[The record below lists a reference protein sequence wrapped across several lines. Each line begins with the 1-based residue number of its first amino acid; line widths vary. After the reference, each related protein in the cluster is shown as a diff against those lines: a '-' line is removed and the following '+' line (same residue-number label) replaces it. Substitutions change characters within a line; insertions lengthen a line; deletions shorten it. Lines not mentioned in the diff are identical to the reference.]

1 MSDWSIQRVE
11 QLAPDPASF
20 KTAQG
25 SAKPAKWTNLGRDAR
40 LVWGEC
46 QGSGSTPYQVRVDL
60 VDVTYKCS
68 CPSRKLPCKHTLALL
83 LMLASGAVKEGTPPE
98 FVNEWSANRARRAEA
113 KQAKAAAADK
123 EVDKEAHKVALA
135 KRIEKRETRIGD
147 GLAQLET
154 WLADIVADGLAATR
168 AQGDAFWEK
177 MAARLVDAQAPGLA
191 RRVRELS
198 GAAASREWQTEL
210 LAGMARLQLLID
222 GYRALDRLPAPLAA
236 EVRSLIGW
244 TQDQEQLRQR
254 EGVRD
259 HWHVIA
265 RRQFQ
270 DETLTT
276 QTTWLHG
283 TNTRQFALVLEFAVG
298 AQPLPLTY
306 SVGQVLDATLTFFD
320 GEPAM
325 RALEKAR
332 HGSEPRRVELP
343 EGADVAAMQSAF
355 ATLLARNPYLERLP
369 FVLTGVRPVLA
380 AEGHLLLR
388 DEAGRTVPVAAS
400 CKHEWELM
408 ALSGGRALRL
418 FGEWNGRSFDP
429 YCVQSE
435 AELFI
440 LARLEDTPLL
450 SKVA

>member
-1 MSDWSIQRVE
+1 MTDWSLQRVE

-20 KTAQG
+20 KAAQG
-25 SAKPAKWTNLGRDAR
+25 SAKPAKWSNLGRDAR
-40 LVWGEC
+40 VVWGEC
-46 QGSGSTPYQVRVDL
+46 QGSGSNPYQVRADL

-83 LMLASGAVKEGTPPE
+83 LLLAGGAVKEGAPPE
-98 FVNEWSANRARRAEA
+98 FVNEWSANRAKRAES
-113 KQAKAAAADK
+113 KQAKAAAAGDK
-123 EVDKEAHKVALA
+123 EVDKEAQA
-135 KRIEKRETRIGD
+135 KRVEKRESRISE

-168 AQGDAFWEK
+168 AQGEDFWEK
-177 MAARLVDAQAPGLA
+177 MAARLVDSQAPGLA

-198 GAAASREWQTEL
+198 WAAASREWQTDL
-210 LAGMARLQLLID
+210 LAGIARLQLLID
-222 GYRALDRLPAPLAA
+222 GYRALHRLTPPLAA

-265 RRQFQ
+265 RRQIQ

-283 TNTRQFALVLEFAVG
+283 ANSRQFALVLEFAVG
-298 AQPLPLTY
+298 AQPLPVTY
-306 SVGQVLDATLTFFD
+306 SVGQVLDAELVFFE
-320 GEPAM
+320 GEPAV

-343 EGADVAAMQSAF
+343 EGADVAALQSTF
-355 ATLLARNPYLERLP
+355 AAMLARNPYLERLP
-369 FVLTGVRPVLA
+369 FVLSGVRPVLA
-380 AEGHLLLR
+380 ADGRLSLR
-388 DEAGRTVPVAAS
+388 DEAGRSVPVAPA
-400 CKHEWELM
+400 CKHQWELM

-429 YCVQSE
+429 YCVQHD
-435 AELFI
+435 ADLFI
-440 LARLEDTPLL
+440 LARMEDMPFL

>member
-20 KTAQG
+20 KAAQG
-25 SAKPAKWTNLGRDAR
+25 SAKPAKWSHLGRDAR

-46 QGSGSTPYQVRVDL
+46 QGSGSTPYQVRADL
-60 VDVTYKCS
+60 VEVTYKCS

-83 LMLASGAVKEGTPPE
+83 LLLAGGAVKEGTPPE
-98 FVNEWSANRARRAEA
+98 FVNEWSANRAKRAEA
-113 KQAKAAAADK
+113 KQAKAAAASDK
-123 EVDKEAHKVALA
+123 PVDSEAQA
-135 KRIEKRETRIGD
+135 KRIEKRESRIGE

-154 WLADIVADGLAATR
+154 WLADIVAEGLAATR
-168 AQGDAFWEK
+168 AQGEGFWEK

-198 GAAASREWQTEL
+198 WAAASREWQTEL
-210 LAGMARLQLLID
+210 LAGIARLQLLID
-222 GYRALDRLPAPLAA
+222 GYRALDRLTPPLAA

-259 HWHVIA
+259 RWHVIA
-265 RRQFQ
+265 RRQLQ

-283 TNTRQFALVLEFAVG
+283 TNSRQFALVLEFAVG
-298 AQPLPLTY
+298 AQPLPVNYT
-306 SVGQVLDATLTFFD
+306 VGQVLDATLTFFD

-343 EGADVAAMQSAF
+343 EGADVAALQSAF
-355 ATLLARNPYLERLP
+355 AAMLARNPYIERLP
-369 FVLTGVRPVLA
+369 FVLSGVHPMLGT
-380 AEGHLLLR
+380 EGRLSLR
-388 DEAGRTVPVAAS
+388 DEAGRSVPVATS
-400 CKHEWELM
+400 CKHHWELI
-408 ALSGGRALRL
+408 ALSGGRAVQL

-429 YCVQSE
+429 YCVQLD
-435 AELFI
+435 ADLFT
-440 LARLEDTPLL
+440 LARIEDVPFL
-450 SKVA
+450 SRVA

>member
-20 KTAQG
+20 KAAQG
-25 SAKPAKWTNLGRDAR
+25 AAKPAKWANLGRDAR

-46 QGSGSTPYQVRVDL
+46 QGSGANPYQVRADL
-60 VDVTYKCS
+60 LDVTYKCS

-83 LMLASGAVKEGTPPE
+83 LLLAGGSIKEGTPPE
-98 FVNEWSANRARRAEA
+98 FVDEWSANRARRAEA
-113 KQAKAAAADK
+113 KQAKAAGGDK
-123 EVDKEAHKVALA
+123 EVDQQAQARRV
-135 KRIEKRETRIGD
+135 EKRESRIGE

-154 WLADIVADGLAATR
+154 WLSDIVADGLAATR
-168 AQGDAFWEK
+168 ARGDAFWEK

-198 GAAASREWQTEL
+198 WVAASPEWQTDL
-210 LAGMARLQLLID
+210 LAGIARLQLLVD
-222 GYRALDRLPAPLAA
+222 GYRALDRLAAPLAA

-244 TQDQEQLRQR
+244 TQDQQQLRER
-254 EGVRD
+254 DGVRD

-265 RRQFQ
+265 RRQIQ

-283 TNTRQFALVLEFAVG
+283 ANSQQFALVLEFVVG
-298 AQPLPLTY
+298 AQPLPMNYT
-306 SVGQVLDATLTFFD
+306 VGQVLDATLVYFD
-320 GEPAM
+320 GEPAL
-325 RALEKAR
+325 RALEKER

-343 EGADVAAMQSAF
+343 HGADI
-355 ATLLARNPYLERLP
+355 ATLQSTFAAALARNPYLERLP
-369 FVLTGVRPVLA
+369 FVLGGVRPVLA
-380 AEGHLLLR
+380 SDGRLLLR
-388 DEAGRTVPVAAS
+388 DEAGRSMPVAPS
-400 CKHEWELM
+400 CKHHWELI
-408 ALSGGRALRL
+408 ALSGGHALRS

-429 YCVQSE
+429 YSVQLD

-440 LARLEDTPLL
+440 LARMEDVPFL

>member
-11 QLAPDPASF
+11 QLAPDAASF
-20 KTAQG
+20 KAAQG
-25 SAKPAKWTNLGRDAR
+25 SAKPAKWLNLGRDAH

-46 QGSGSTPYQVRVDL
+46 QGSGANPYQVRADL

-83 LMLASGAVKEGTPPE
+83 LLLAGGAVKEGAPPE
-98 FVNEWSANRARRAEA
+98 FVNEWSANRAKRAEA
-113 KQAKAAAADK
+113 KQAKAAIAGDK
-123 EVDKEAHKVALA
+123 EVDQEAQA
-135 KRIEKRETRIGD
+135 KRIEKRESRIGE
-147 GLAQLET
+147 GLAQLQT
-154 WLADIVADGLAATR
+154 WLADIVAEGLAATR
-168 AQGDAFWEK
+168 AQGEGFWEK

-198 GAAASREWQTEL
+198 WAATSPEWQTEL
-210 LAGMARLQLLID
+210 LAGIARLQLLID
-222 GYRALDRLPAPLAA
+222 GYRALDRLAAPLAA

-244 TQDQEQLRQR
+244 TQDQVQLRER

-265 RRQFQ
+265 RRQTH

-283 TNTRQFALVLEFAVG
+283 TNTRTFALVLEFAVG
-298 AQPLPLTY
+298 AQPLPVTY
-306 SVGQVLDATLTFFD
+306 TVGQVLDATLVFFD
-320 GEPAM
+320 GEPLI

-332 HGSEPRRVELP
+332 HGSEPRRVALP
-343 EGADVAAMQSAF
+343 DGAGVMALQSTFAA
-355 ATLLARNPYLERLP
+355 TLARNPYLERLP
-369 FVLTGVRPVLA
+369 FVLDGVRPQLA
-380 AEGHLLLR
+380 ADGRLSLR
-388 DEAGRTVPVAAS
+388 DEAGRSVPIAAS
-400 CKHEWELM
+400 CKHQWELI

-429 YCVQSE
+429 YCVESE

-440 LARLEDTPLL
+440 LARLEDVPLL

>member
-1 MSDWSIQRVE
+1 MSDWTPQRVE
-11 QLAPDPASF
+11 QLAPDAASF
-20 KTAQG
+20 KAAQG
-25 SAKPAKWTNLGRDAR
+25 TAKPGKWISLGRDAR

-46 QGSGSTPYQVRVDL
+46 QGSGANPYQVRADL

-83 LMLASGAVKEGTPPE
+83 LMLATGVVEDGAAPE
-98 FVNEWSANRARRAEA
+98 FVNEWSANRTKRAEA
-113 KQAKAAAADK
+113 KQAKVAAAGEK
-123 EVDKEAHKVALA
+123 EIDKEAQA

-168 AQGDAFWEK
+168 AQGEAFWEK

-198 GAAASREWQTEL
+198 WAAASREWQTEL
-210 LAGMARLQLLID
+210 LAGISRLQLLID
-222 GYRALDRLPAPLAA
+222 GYRALDRLDPPLAA
-236 EVRSLIGW
+236 EVRTLIGW
-244 TQDQEQLRQR
+244 TQEQEQLRQR

-259 HWHVIA
+259 HWQVVA
-265 RRQFQ
+265 RRQIH

-283 TNTRQFALVLEFAVG
+283 ANSHQFALVLEFAVG
-298 AQPLPLTY
+298 AQPLPIKY
-306 SVGQVLDATLTFFD
+306 SVGQVLDAELVFFD
-320 GEPAM
+320 GTPLI

-343 EGADVAAMQSAF
+343 AGADVTTLQATFAAA
-355 ATLLARNPYLERLP
+355 LAGNPYLDRLP
-369 FVLTGVRPVLA
+369 FVLSGVRPVLSQD
-380 AEGHLLLR
+380 GRLTLK
-388 DEAGRTVPVAAS
+388 DEAGRSVFVAPT
-400 CKHEWELM
+400 CKHQWELI
-408 ALSGGRALRL
+408 ALSGGRALHL

-429 YCVQSE
+429 YCVQHD
-435 AELFI
+435 ADLFI
-440 LARLEDTPLL
+440 LARMEDVPFL

>member
-1 MSDWSIQRVE
+1 MTDWSIQRVE

-20 KTAQG
+20 KAAQG
-25 SAKPAKWTNLGRDAR
+25 SAKPAKWNNLGRDAR

-46 QGSGSTPYQVRVDL
+46 QGSGATPYQVRADL

-83 LMLASGAVKEGTPPE
+83 LLLAGGAVKEGAPPE
-98 FVNEWSANRARRAEA
+98 FVNEWSANRAKRADA
-113 KQAKAAAADK
+113 KQAKAAAGEK
-123 EVDKEAHKVALA
+123 EVDKEAQA
-135 KRIEKRETRIGD
+135 KRIEKRESRIGD

-168 AQGDAFWEK
+168 AQGDAFWDK
-177 MAARLVDAQAPGLA
+177 MASRLVDAQAPGMA

-198 GAAASREWQTEL
+198 WAAASREWQTEL
-210 LAGMARLQLLID
+210 LAGIARLQLLID
-222 GYRALDRLPAPLAA
+222 GYRALDRLSPPLAA
-236 EVRSLIGW
+236 EVRTLIGW
-244 TQDQEQLRQR
+244 TQDQEQLRAL

-265 RRQFQ
+265 RRQSQ

-283 TNTRQFALVLEFAVG
+283 TNTHQFALVLEFAVG
-298 AQPLPLTY
+298 AQPLPVTY
-306 SVGQVLDATLTFFD
+306 TVGQVLDATLVFFE
-320 GEPAM
+320 GEPAI

-332 HGSEPRRVELP
+332 HSVEPRRLELP
-343 EGADVAAMQSAF
+343 AGADVAGLQASFAAM
-355 ATLLARNPYLERLP
+355 LARNPYLERLP
-369 FVLTGVRPVLA
+369 FVLDGVRPVLG
-380 AEGHLLLR
+380 AEGRLLLR
-388 DEAGRTVPVAAS
+388 DDAGRSVPVAPS
-400 CKHEWELM
+400 CKHQWELI

-418 FGEWNGRSFDP
+418 FGEWSARGFDP
-429 YCVQSE
+429 YCVHSE
-435 AELFI
+435 TELFI